1 MLVALNEEKE
11 RVLATTALRKTQY
24 FCPVCGKQVILK
36 RGLKVISHFA
46 HKHLAEQKCF
56 NNETIKHYKS
66 KLILAQMIQQ
76 QGCKVE
82 IEPFLKEIKQ
92 IPDILINNK
101 YVIELQY
108 SPIPYKQILQRTEGL
123 KKMGYKVSWLLN
135 DVDYCH
141 NKVKFNHFQ
150 SMFINPITR
159 KLHTFNLEKKQ
170 IMMFQQIQY
179 LGGHKYVAEK
189 RNAKISELFNEA
201 PCDYHVVYKLSKFA
215 INQYIK
221 YCRWQNSVLEPTLSA
236 MYQLQL
242 TDQEVGYN
250 YGYIFPEQI
259 YIENHPIEWQL
270 QVDLWLKNGKSKLV
284 NDNLNY
290 FKLKKFIVAL
300 ESKTAIIEKLINNYL
315 NICSDRGN
323 DVQILF

>member
-1 MLVALNEEKE
+1 
-11 RVLATTALRKTQY
+11 
-24 FCPVCGKQVILK
+24 
-36 RGLKVISHFA
+36 
-46 HKHLAEQKCF
+46 
-56 NNETIKHYKS
+56 
-66 KLILAQMIQQ
+66 
-76 QGCKVE
+76 
-82 IEPFLKEIKQ
+82 
-92 IPDILINNK
+92 
-101 YVIELQY
+101 
-108 SPIPYKQILQRTEGL
+108 
-123 KKMGYKVSWLLN
+123 
-135 DVDYCH
+135 
-141 NKVKFNHFQ
+141 
-150 SMFINPITR
+150 
-159 KLHTFNLEKKQ
+159 
-170 IMMFQQIQY
+170 MMFQQIQY

-189 RNAKISELFNEA
+189 GNAKIIELFNEA
-201 PCDYHVVYKLSKFA
+201 PCDYHAVYKLSKFA

-242 TDQEVGYN
+242 TDQEVVYN

>member
-141 NKVKFNHFQ
+141 NKVKFNHFH
-150 SMFINPITR
+150 SLFINPITR

-189 RNAKISELFNEA
+189 RNAKIIELFNEA
-201 PCDYHVVYKLSKFA
+201 PCDYHAVYKLSKFA

-242 TDQEVGYN
+242 
-250 YGYIFPEQI
+250 
-259 YIENHPIEWQL
+259 
-270 QVDLWLKNGKSKLV
+270 S
-284 NDNLNY
+284 
-290 FKLKKFIVAL
+290 
-300 ESKTAIIEKLINNYL
+300 LIH
-315 NICSDRGN
+315 I
-323 DVQILF
+323 

>member
-24 FCPVCGKQVILK
+24 FCPVCGKEVILK

-56 NNETIKHYKS
+56 NNESIKHYKS

-108 SPIPYKQILQRTEGL
+108 SPISYKQILQRTEGL

-179 LGGHKYVAEK
+179 IGGHKYVAEK
-189 RNAKISELFNEA
+189 RNVKMSELFNET

-221 YCRWQNSVLEPTLSA
+221 
-236 MYQLQL
+236 
-242 TDQEVGYN
+242 
-250 YGYIFPEQI
+250 
-259 YIENHPIEWQL
+259 
-270 QVDLWLKNGKSKLV
+270 LWLKNGESILV
-284 NDNLNY
+284 SDNLNY

-315 NICSDRGN
+315 NISSDRGN

>member
-1 MLVALNEEKE
+1 
-11 RVLATTALRKTQY
+11 
-24 FCPVCGKQVILK
+24 
-36 RGLKVISHFA
+36 
-46 HKHLAEQKCF
+46 
-56 NNETIKHYKS
+56 
-66 KLILAQMIQQ
+66 
-76 QGCKVE
+76 
-82 IEPFLKEIKQ
+82 
-92 IPDILINNK
+92 
-101 YVIELQY
+101 
-108 SPIPYKQILQRTEGL
+108 
-123 KKMGYKVSWLLN
+123 
-135 DVDYCH
+135 YCH

-179 LGGHKYVAEK
+179 IGGHKYVAEK
-189 RNAKISELFNEA
+189 RNVKMSELFNEA
-201 PCDYHVVYKLSKFA
+201 PCDYHAVYKLSKFA

-242 TDQEVGYN
+242 TDQEVVHN

-270 QVDLWLKNGKSKLV
+270 QVDLWLKNGESILV
-284 NDNLNY
+284 SDNLNY

-315 NICSDRGN
+315 NISSDRGN

>member
-141 NKVKFNHFQ
+141 NKVKFNHFH
-150 SMFINPITR
+150 SLFINPITR
-159 KLHTFNLEKKQ
+159 KLHTFNLEKNK
-170 IMMFQQIQY
+170 
-179 LGGHKYVAEK
+179 
-189 RNAKISELFNEA
+189 
-201 PCDYHVVYKLSKFA
+201 
-215 INQYIK
+215 
-221 YCRWQNSVLEPTLSA
+221 
-236 MYQLQL
+236 
-242 TDQEVGYN
+242 
-250 YGYIFPEQI
+250 
-259 YIENHPIEWQL
+259 
-270 QVDLWLKNGKSKLV
+270 
-284 NDNLNY
+284 
-290 FKLKKFIVAL
+290 
-300 ESKTAIIEKLINNYL
+300 
-315 NICSDRGN
+315 
-323 DVQILF
+323 